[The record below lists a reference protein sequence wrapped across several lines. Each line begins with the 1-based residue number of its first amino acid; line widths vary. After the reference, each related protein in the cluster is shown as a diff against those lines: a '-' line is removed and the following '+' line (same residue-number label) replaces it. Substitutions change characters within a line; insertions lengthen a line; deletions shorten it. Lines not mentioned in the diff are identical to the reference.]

1 MALSSRPSGFVLAD
15 GTGVGS
21 EEGRERNFIVAG
33 ENLETLKL
41 LLPRYRGLVR
51 MIYIDPPY
59 NTGKDFV
66 YPDDYSQSESEYR
79 GAIEGRIPSTNANG
93 PSDGR
98 YHARWLS
105 MMYPRLLLARDFLP
119 DGGAIFVSIDDNEL
133 PNLRA
138 ILGEIF
144 GEDNFIGSFV
154 WLTKR
159 EAKGIPTRTMFI
171 KNHEYVVVYAKNASA
186 FSFRGERRT
195 TESFRNPDD
204 DPRGP
209 WKRQYLQRFGQGFP
223 VRTLKNPVNGMK
235 FRFETPYTEE
245 KMAEWA
251 RDGRIIFPEI
261 QDRYPARK
269 EFFREY
275 RNENKPVLS
284 FLDLFSTKVNTE
296 KVKPLFGDVK
306 VFQFT
311 KPVELIKALIRAFAG
326 PDDLI
331 LDFFAGSGTTAH
343 AILELNREDSS
354 SLSFILVQIPE
365 PVDPKSEAGKAGF
378 ADIAEI
384 CIERARR
391 VIETLDRESPETAGN
406 RGFGVKRLE
415 HPQASYH

>member
-1 MALSSRPSGFVLAD
+1 
-15 GTGVGS
+15 
-21 EEGRERNFIVAG
+21 VAG

-41 LLPRYRGLVR
+41 LLPRFRGLVR

-66 YPDDYSQSESEYR
+66 YPDDYSQTAAEYR
-79 GAIEGRIPSTNANG
+79 AASDPPPSGQKAPG
-93 PSDGR
+93 LSDGR

-119 DGGAIFVSIDDNEL
+119 DDGAIFVSIDDNEL

-144 GEDNFIGSFV
+144 GEDNFIGCFV

-159 EAKGIPTRTMFI
+159 EAKGIPTRSMFI

-209 WKRQYLQRFGQGFP
+209 WKRQYLQRFGQGFA
-223 VRTLKNPVNGMK
+223 VRTVRNPANGME

-251 RDGRIIFPEI
+251 RGGRIIFPEVK
-261 QDRYPARK
+261 DRYPARK
-269 EFFREY
+269 EFFHEY
-275 RNENKPVLS
+275 RNENKPILS

-296 KVKPLFGDVK
+296 KVKPLFGDAK

-311 KPVELIKALIRAFAG
+311 KPVELIKALIRAFAN
-326 PDDLI
+326 PDDLV

-343 AILELNREDSS
+343 AVLELNREDSS
-354 SLSFILVQIPE
+354 SRGFILVQIPE
-365 PVDPKSEAGKAGF
+365 PVDPASEAGKAGF
-378 ADIAEI
+378 ADIAGI
-384 CIERARR
+384 CVARTRR
-391 VIETLDRESPETAGN
+391 VIETLDREAP
-406 RGFGVKRLE
+406 
-415 HPQASYH
+415 